1 MQSLWSRAAP
11 SQTSCRCVSCLSTT
25 ANGVA
30 SRSAGAASK
39 KRLRI
44 GNSVTALYTSIFAA
58 AALADARAKTQRR
71 NDWEEKIAAVKAEVD
86 VLVDE
91 EQRIL
96 ESLQSR
102 RKPRGNTGIL
112 PTMRGLGT
120 TSNFSSTPK
129 HTLARPTRSYH
140 TTRRGLSNATAAEIQ
155 DKLLE
160 ETDTFDPEEQ
170 DVVLEQKPL
179 PDWVLKEPLR
189 MKAIQKLALKQ
200 FAIRLLLRP
209 AVAHRYSG
217 VKMNYPPDFEIPKI
231 NVDRLL
237 GELNSI
243 RGRMKQLREDKTAYY
258 EDLTLGMTK
267 KMSAQ
272 SQRDK
277 VSRFRDRLDAEL
289 EEDIQLYMCQ
299 GMSLQELL
307 LRISRNLMDSVEP
320 DRTAAF
326 RTILI
331 AFTRTRQNDLCE
343 MALKMLIPNQFYL
356 STSLIITILA
366 FFRKSKNLKDFDLF
380 LQMLSGEGYA
390 INIGF
395 LGYYRSLKINGI
407 DIVVPPMDSNNPVLY
422 TELIAASL
430 RFDQPDKADA
440 YLQAARR
447 AGFFDNYH
455 TLAVYLRF
463 YSIRQN
469 WEKGYTAL
477 KRAIAYLV
485 SSTDPIETHVS
496 RLLVRMVQLCD
507 SCNRTDVSQVL
518 IDAAVHSGFDPNT
531 PLLQDELTPIYDLE
545 GKRWKEAA
553 KSAPSTRNGHNH
565 LWQKC
570 YDFSSIFGEY
580 LSRLETSENALKS
593 QKFDEFSAQYGH
605 NSMAAS
611 LANAPGQIEQTETTK
626 SGSLPASHPGAKPS
640 DEKKSPQ
647 NSQTEEI
654 ASMKI
659 ELAQLRQL
667 VFQMR
672 EHHIKSS
679 FKDDETYSEDHI
691 KPSLQNSGSVPQPA
705 NDIEDPHMSIQFE
718 RKSTPMEEREPSFPR
733 RTKRAVSRSMG

>member
-25 ANGVA
+25 TSGVA

-86 VLVDE
+86 DLVDE

-96 ESLQSR
+96 ESLHTR
-102 RKPRGNTGIL
+102 RKPRGVHRLLQI
-112 PTMRGLGT
+112 RGFGT
-120 TSNFSSTPK
+120 TSNFTSAPK
-129 HTLARPTRSYH
+129 QRVTLARPTRSYH
-140 TTRRGLSNATAAEIQ
+140 TKRGLANATAAEIQ
-155 DKLLE
+155 DQLLE
-160 ETDTFDPEEQ
+160 ETDVFDPEE
-170 DVVLEQKPL
+170 DDMVLEQKPL
-179 PDWVLKEPLR
+179 PGWVLKEPLR

-217 VKMNYPPDFEIPKI
+217 VKMDYAPDFDVPKI

-237 GELNSI
+237 DELNTI
-243 RGRMKQLREDKTAYY
+243 RGRMKHLREYKDASY
-258 EDLTLGMTK
+258 EDLTLGLTK
-267 KMSAQ
+267 KMSTQ
-272 SQRDK
+272 GQRNK
-277 VSRFRDRLDAEL
+277 ASRFRDRLDAEL
-289 EEDIQLYMCQ
+289 EEDIHLYMCQ
-299 GMSLQELL
+299 KMSLQELL
-307 LRISRNLMDSVEP
+307 LRISGNLMESVEP

-326 RTILI
+326 RTILM

-356 STSLIITILA
+356 STSLVITILA

-380 LQMLSGEGYA
+380 LQMLSGDGYA

-395 LGYYRSLKINGI
+395 LGYYRHLKINGV

-430 RFDQPDKADA
+430 RFDQPDRADA

-463 YSIRQN
+463 YSIRQD
-469 WEKGYTAL
+469 WEKGSSAL
-477 KRAIAYLV
+477 KRAITYLV
-485 SSTDPIETHVS
+485 SSTDPIADFVP

-507 SCNRTDVSQVL
+507 SCNRKEVSQVL
-518 IDAAVHSGFDPNT
+518 IEAAVHSGFDPNI
-531 PLLQDELTPIYDLE
+531 PREQDELTPIFDLE
-545 GKRWKEAA
+545 GKRWTEAA
-553 KSAPSTRNGHNH
+553 KSATSNEHNP

-570 YDFSSIFGEY
+570 YDFASIFGEY
-580 LSRLETSENALKS
+580 LSRLETSESATES
-593 QKFDEFSAQYGH
+593 QKFDQFSAQYAH
-605 NSMAAS
+605 RSMVAS
-611 LANAPGQIEQTETTK
+611 LANLPKQKEPTPTQP
-626 SGSLPASHPGAKPS
+626 GSLPTSQSRIDSLQESAQPQPS
-640 DEKKSPQ
+640 QS
-647 NSQTEEI
+647 EELT
-654 ASMKI
+654 SMKI

-672 EHHIKSS
+672 KHHIETS
-679 FKDDETYSEDHI
+679 FNDDDPFHEDHT
-691 KPSLQNSGSVPQPA
+691 KPSLQNLDTAHKSAS
-705 NDIEDPHMSIQFE
+705 DIEDPHMSIKFE
-718 RKSTPMEEREPSFPR
+718 RKSTPVEETVPQLPEKKAR
-733 RTKRAVSRSMG
+733 RVSRSRN

>member
-25 ANGVA
+25 TSGVA

-86 VLVDE
+86 NLVDE

-96 ESLQSR
+96 ESLQTR
-102 RKPRGNTGIL
+102 RKPRSVHRL
-112 PTMRGLGT
+112 LRSRGFGT
-120 TSNFSSTPK
+120 TSNLMSAPK
-129 HTLARPTRSYH
+129 QRVTLARPTRSYH
-140 TTRRGLSNATAAEIQ
+140 TKRGLANATAADIQ
-155 DKLLE
+155 DQLLE
-160 ETDTFDPEEQ
+160 ETDVFDPEE
-170 DVVLEQKPL
+170 DDMVLEQKPL
-179 PDWVLKEPLR
+179 PSWVLKEPLR

-217 VKMNYPPDFEIPKI
+217 VKMDYAPDFDVPKI

-237 GELNSI
+237 DELNSI
-243 RGRMKQLREDKTAYY
+243 RGRMKHLREYKDASY
-258 EDLTLGMTK
+258 EDLTLGLTK
-267 KMSAQ
+267 KMSTQ
-272 SQRDK
+272 GQRNK
-277 VSRFRDRLDAEL
+277 ASRFRDRLDAEL
-289 EEDIQLYMCQ
+289 EEDIHLYMCQ
-299 GMSLQELL
+299 KMSLQELL
-307 LRISRNLMDSVEP
+307 LRISGNLMESVEP

-326 RTILI
+326 RAILM

-356 STSLIITILA
+356 STSLVITILA

-380 LQMLSGEGYA
+380 LQMLSGDGYA

-395 LGYYRSLKINGI
+395 LGYYRHMKINGV

-430 RFDQPDKADA
+430 RFDQPDRADA

-463 YSIRQN
+463 YSIRQD
-469 WEKGYTAL
+469 WEKGSSAL
-477 KRAIAYLV
+477 KRAITYLV
-485 SSTDPIETHVS
+485 SSTDPNADYVP
-496 RLLVRMVQLCD
+496 RLLVRMIQLCD
-507 SCNRTDVSQVL
+507 SCNRKDVSQVL
-518 IDAAVHSGFDPNT
+518 IEAAVHSGFDPNI
-531 PLLQDELTPIYDLE
+531 PLEQDELTPIFDVE
-545 GKRWKEAA
+545 GRRWREAA
-553 KSAPSTRNGHNH
+553 KTAPQNGHNP

-570 YDFSSIFGEY
+570 YDFASIFGEY
-580 LSRLETSENALKS
+580 LSRLESSESATES
-593 QKFDEFSAQYGH
+593 QKFDQFSAQYAH
-605 NSMAAS
+605 RSMVAS
-611 LANAPGQIEQTETTK
+611 LANLPEQKENTPSRPESRPTSQSDVDPLREVTQ
-626 SGSLPASHPGAKPS
+626 SQSSH
-640 DEKKSPQ
+640 
-647 NSQTEEI
+647 TEELT
-654 ASMKI
+654 SMKI

-672 EHHIKSS
+672 KHHIETS
-679 FKDDETYSEDHI
+679 FNDEDPFHEDHT
-691 KPSLQNSGSVPQPA
+691 KPSLQNLDTVRKPA
-705 NDIEDPHMSIQFE
+705 SDIEDPHMSIRFE
-718 RKSTPMEEREPSFPR
+718 RKSTPIQETVPPFPEKKAR
-733 RTKRAVSRSMG
+733 RVSSSSD

>member
-1 MQSLWSRAAP
+1 MQSLWSRAGR
-11 SQTSCRCVSCLSTT
+11 SQSSCRCVSCLSTT

-86 VLVDE
+86 DLVDE

-96 ESLQSR
+96 ESLSSR
-102 RKPRGNTGIL
+102 RKSRGVHRLLQTG
-112 PTMRGLGT
+112 GLGT
-120 TSNFSSTPK
+120 TSNFTSASK
-129 HTLARPTRSYH
+129 QRMTLARPTRSYH
-140 TTRRGLSNATAAEIQ
+140 TTKRGLANATAAEIQ

-160 ETDTFDPEEQ
+160 EMDVFDPEEE
-170 DVVLEQKPL
+170 DLVLEQQPL
-179 PDWVLKEPLR
+179 PNWVLKEPLR

-217 VKMNYPPDFEIPKI
+217 VKMNYAPDFEVPKI

-237 GELNSI
+237 DELNSI
-243 RGRMKQLREDKTAYY
+243 RGRMKHLREDKNAHY
-258 EDLTLGMTK
+258 EDLTQGLTK
-267 KMSAQ
+267 NMSDQAL
-272 SQRDK
+272 RDK
-277 VSRFRDRLDAEL
+277 ASRFRERLDAEL
-289 EEDIQLYMCQ
+289 DQDIHLYMCQ
-299 GMSLQELL
+299 EMSLQELL
-307 LRISRNLMDSVEP
+307 LRVSQNLMVSKEP

-326 RTILI
+326 RAILI
-331 AFTRTRQNDLCE
+331 AFTRTRQNDLCD

-356 STSLIITILA
+356 STSLVITILA

-395 LGYYRSLKINGI
+395 LGYYRTMKINGV

-430 RFDQPDKADA
+430 RFDQPDRADA

-463 YSIRQN
+463 YSIRQD
-469 WEKGYTAL
+469 WEKGSSAL
-477 KRAIAYLV
+477 KRAITYLV
-485 SSTDPIETHVS
+485 SSTDPTESHVP

-507 SCNRTDVSQVL
+507 SCNRKDVSQAL
-518 IDAAVHSGFDPNT
+518 IDAAVNSGFDPNI
-531 PLLQDELTPIYDLE
+531 PLEQDELTPIYDLE

-553 KSAPSTRNGHNH
+553 KPASSKKNGHNP

-570 YDFSSIFGEY
+570 YDFASIFGEY
-580 LSRLETSENALKS
+580 LSRLETSESASKR
-593 QKFDEFSAQYGH
+593 QQFDQFSAQYAH
-605 NSMAAS
+605 HSMVAS
-611 LANAPGQIEQTETTK
+611 LANVSGQTEHTRAMSSSSPISQPETD
-626 SGSLPASHPGAKPS
+626 LPAKRQ
-640 DEKKSPQ
+640 PQ
-647 NSQTEEI
+647 NQQSEEL

-672 EHHIKSS
+672 EHHIESS
-679 FKDDETYSEDHI
+679 FKDDDFHEDHA
-691 KPSLQNSGSVPQPA
+691 KPSLQNPETAPKPA
-705 NDIEDPHMSIQFE
+705 SDIEDPHMSIKFE
-718 RKSTPMEEREPSFPR
+718 RKSTPTEEKGPPLPGKR
-733 RTKRAVSRSMG
+733 RRAVSKSIN

>member
-1 MQSLWSRAAP
+1 MQSLWSRAGR
-11 SQTSCRCVSCLSTT
+11 SQSSCRCVSCLSTT

-96 ESLQSR
+96 ESLQNR
-102 RKPRGNTGIL
+102 RKSRGVHRLLHT
-112 PTMRGLGT
+112 RGLVT
-120 TSNFSSTPK
+120 TSNFTSAPRQRA
-129 HTLARPTRSYH
+129 TLARPTRSYH
-140 TTRRGLSNATAAEIQ
+140 TTKSGLANATAAEIQ

-160 ETDTFDPEEQ
+160 EMDVFDPEEE
-170 DVVLEQKPL
+170 DLVLEQQPL
-179 PDWVLKEPLR
+179 PNWVLKEPLR

-217 VKMNYPPDFEIPKI
+217 VKMNYAPDFEVPKI

-237 GELNSI
+237 DELNSI
-243 RGRMKQLREDKTAYY
+243 RGRMKHLREDKNAHY
-258 EDLTLGMTK
+258 EDLTQGLTK
-267 KMSAQ
+267 KMSDQ
-272 SQRDK
+272 GQRDK
-277 VSRFRDRLDAEL
+277 ASRFRERLDAEL
-289 EEDIQLYMCQ
+289 DQDIHLYMCQ
-299 GMSLQELL
+299 EMSLQELL
-307 LRISRNLMDSVEP
+307 LRISQNLMVSKEP

-326 RTILI
+326 RAILI
-331 AFTRTRQNDLCE
+331 AFTRTRQNDLCD

-356 STSLIITILA
+356 STSLVITILA

-395 LGYYRSLKINGI
+395 LGYYRTMKINGV

-430 RFDQPDKADA
+430 RFDQPDRADA

-463 YSIRQN
+463 YSIRQD
-469 WEKGYTAL
+469 WEKGSSAL
-477 KRAIAYLV
+477 KRAITYLV
-485 SSTDPIETHVS
+485 SSTDPTESYVP

-507 SCNRTDVSQVL
+507 SCNRKDVSQAL
-518 IDAAVHSGFDPNT
+518 IDAAVHSGFDPNI
-531 PLLQDELTPIYDLE
+531 PLEQDELTPIYDLE
-545 GKRWKEAA
+545 GNRWKEAA
-553 KSAPSTRNGHNH
+553 N
-565 LWQKC
+565 
-570 YDFSSIFGEY
+570 IFGEY
-580 LSRLETSENALKS
+580 LSRLETSESASKS
-593 QKFDEFSAQYGH
+593 QQFDQFSAQYAH
-605 NSMAAS
+605 HSMIAS
-611 LANAPGQIEQTETTK
+611 LANVSGQTRYTRTMSSSSPILQPEVDL
-626 SGSLPASHPGAKPS
+626 S
-640 DEKKSPQ
+640 EKTQPQ
-647 NSQTEEI
+647 NQQSEEL

-672 EHHIKSS
+672 EHHIESS
-679 FKDDETYSEDHI
+679 FKDDDTFHEDHV
-691 KPSLQNSGSVPQPA
+691 KPSLQNIQTPPAPA
-705 NDIEDPHMSIQFE
+705 NDTEDPHMSIKFE
-718 RKSTPMEEREPSFPR
+718 RKSTPTEEKGPPLSGKR
-733 RTKRAVSRSMG
+733 RRAVSKSIN